1 MNVVNPVCPAPRC
14 ALDETALRI
23 ADVETISIKAPT
35 IRAHK
40 LSNTEIHHKAIIL
53 TRITLENGVTGY
65 GEGSSL
71 GGPRWAEESPE
82 SIRACIDTYLAPVL
96 LGQPA
101 NRFEA
106 LALAMSRAA
115 SRNTA
120 AKAAVESALY
130 DAVGKSLDIPA
141 AQLLGGRIHDGFEI
155 IWALASG
162 DVDQEI
168 EEARAKFAAR
178 EHRRFKVKIGLSEPK
193 AEIARLGRL
202 VDALPDCEIIVDV
215 NQGWTVAQCNR
226 WIPALEDLGIALIE
240 QPVAARD
247 RVNLA
252 RITARSR
259 VPIMIDEG
267 AFDTGEVAQAG
278 AAAAGTVLSLKLVKS
293 GGLME
298 MKRAA
303 GVAVAHGMELYG
315 GCLLESGIGAAAH
328 LAVFS
333 TLPALHWGTEHFGP
347 RILTRDLITQ
357 GMRFADFQIICPTG
371 PGLGVTVD
379 EDYITALADGAWHS
393 AKA

>member
-1 MNVVNPVCPAPRC
+1 MNVLEPVRIG
-14 ALDETALRI
+14 LHGSVDEDALRI
-23 ADVETISIKAPT
+23 ASIETVSIKAPT

-53 TRITLENGVTGY
+53 IRVTLKNGAVGY

-82 SIRACIDTYLAPVL
+82 SIRSCIDTYLAPVL

-106 LALAMSRAA
+106 LALAMSKAA

-130 DAVGKSLDIPA
+130 DAVGTAFGLPA
-141 AQLLGGRIHDGFEI
+141 AQLLGGRIHDGFEV

-168 EEARAKFAAR
+168 EEARAKFTSR
-178 EHRRFKVKIGLSEPK
+178 ENRRFKVKIGLSDPK
-193 AEIARLGRL
+193 SEIERLGRL
-202 VDALPDCEIIVDV
+202 VGALPECEVIVDV
-215 NQGWTVAQCNR
+215 NQGWTVAQCYR
-226 WIPALEDLGIALIE
+226 WIPALEELGIALIE

-267 AFDTGEVAQAG
+267 AFATGEVAEAG
-278 AAAAGTVLSLKLVKS
+278 AAGAGTVLSLKLVKS

-303 GVAVAHGMELYG
+303 GVAAAHGMELYG

-347 RILTRDLITQ
+347 RILTRDLISQ
-357 GMRFADFQIICPTG
+357 GLTFKDFRLSCPTG

-379 EDYITALADGAWHS
+379 EDYIRDLADGAWRS
-393 AKA
+393 AAA

>member
-1 MNVVNPVCPAPRC
+1 MTVIKPVEPSYRGSPQ
-14 ALDETALRI
+14 EEELRI
-23 ADVETISIKAPT
+23 SSVETVSIKVPT

-40 LSNTEIHHKAIIL
+40 LSNAQISYKTIIL
-53 TRITLENGVTGY
+53 VRITLANGVVGF

-82 SIRACIDTYLAPVL
+82 SIRSCIDAYLAPVL
-96 LGQPA
+96 LGQLA

-106 LALAMSRAA
+106 LTLAMSKAA

-120 AKAAVESALY
+120 AKAAVESAVY
-130 DAVGKSLDIPA
+130 DAVGKSLGLSA
-141 AQLLGGRIHDGFEI
+141 AQLLGGRIHEEFEV

-168 EEARAKFAAR
+168 EEARTKFSAN

-193 AEIARLGRL
+193 SEMGRLRRL
-202 VDALPDCEIIVDV
+202 VDALPGCEIIVDV

-226 WIPALEDLGIALIE
+226 WIPALEELGIALIE
-240 QPVAARD
+240 QPLAAQD
-247 RVNLA
+247 QVNLA
-252 RITARSR
+252 RVTASSHM
-259 VPIMIDEG
+259 PIMIDEG
-267 AFDTGEVAQAG
+267 AFSNREVAIAG
-278 AAAAGTVLSLKLVKS
+278 AMAAGTVLSLKLVKS

-303 GVAVAHGMELYG
+303 AVAVAHGMELYG

-333 TLPALHWGTEHFGP
+333 TLPVLHWGTEHFGP
-347 RILTRDLITQ
+347 RILKRDLISH
-357 GMRFADFQIICPTG
+357 GLSFENFKIICPTG

-379 EDYITALADGAWHS
+379 EDYIDDLADGAWRS
-393 AKA
+393 VAA